1 MIVDDEF
8 DAIAVG
14 VAHVRAGSRFPAA
27 TFALDR
33 IFNDVGADVTEKR
46 RNRLNRTVP
55 PQADVATGGT
65 AFRWA
70 YVPTTRSG

>member
-1 MIVDDEF
+1 
-8 DAIAVG
+8 
-14 VAHVRAGSRFPAA
+14 
-27 TFALDR
+27 
-33 IFNDVGADVTEKR
+33 VTEKR